1 MSFEGKGVGS
11 VTQRDS
17 VECEEKRDLSPRN
30 MDVWSR
36 AKFPSG
42 VVLTLLA
49 DWIFHSFSRKKTRS
63 RGALECFGKTFQA
76 HAN

>member
-36 AKFPSG
+36 EKFPSG
-42 VVLTLLA
+42 VVLTNSCRL
-49 DWIFHSFSRKKTRS
+49 DFSFILQKENQVQGSPGVFWQDVPSTR
-63 RGALECFGKTFQA
+63 
-76 HAN
+76 